1 MADLLRSVKD
11 AVKETPLWSLLRPRR
26 FHAYSVGA
34 SKTGTTSIA
43 QMFPDE
49 YRTGH
54 EHHLE
59 ETVTLIRG
67 KMNETLSRD
76 EILEGLRNRENQM
89 RLELESN
96 SLLAYLSEE
105 LAELFPEAKFI
116 LTVRDPYSWLSS
128 NLKQHISSPYSQLP
142 PPYKEAR
149 DLRKEMY
156 GVLPDEEF
164 PEQEENL
171 KGKGV
176 WNIEACLRYWR
187 HQNEVVLNSVPEDRL
202 LILRTS
208 NISSS
213 LDRIADFLEIPA
225 SSLSREQSH
234 VNVSQKEE
242 NLLQDI
248 DNAYM
253 DRLVDQYCSSMIQIL
268 TNGME

>member
-156 GVLPDEEF
+156 GDR
-164 PEQEENL
+164 
-171 KGKGV
+171 KS
-176 WNIEACLRYWR
+176 
-187 HQNEVVLNSVPEDRL
+187 VV
-202 LILRTS
+202 
-208 NISSS
+208 
-213 LDRIADFLEIPA
+213 
-225 SSLSREQSH
+225 
-234 VNVSQKEE
+234 
-242 NLLQDI
+242 
-248 DNAYM
+248 
-253 DRLVDQYCSSMIQIL
+253 
-268 TNGME
+268 